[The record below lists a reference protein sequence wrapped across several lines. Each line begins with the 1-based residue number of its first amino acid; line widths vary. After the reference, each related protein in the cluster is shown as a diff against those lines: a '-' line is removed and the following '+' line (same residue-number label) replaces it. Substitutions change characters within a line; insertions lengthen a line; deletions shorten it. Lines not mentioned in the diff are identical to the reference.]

1 MAKPKKET
9 PSENPIVEKWVQSN
23 EKQLAQVKLL
33 NPELFAGVN
42 LALDYLNKYLG
53 GSGTIQMPESVVNAQ
68 QPTTEAVSKGTL
80 KIGDIVV
87 TPKFELSPNSPFQP
101 DYIAKIKWY
110 LKYKTYNG
118 LKDTELLPFMTV
130 TNVTE
135 FEGENFV
142 ELMPIWWRITERPV
156 GIIGRIFPT
165 WKIEEEKLIK
175 INYDLRMGDSIK
187 IPDTKNGNPLKQYDS
202 VAVDE
207 AKKYGDNIFLTRI
220 CDDPKSDY
228 NKVCLND
235 TYYGLTGDYFNI
247 QKDNLEEKLSKTYRV
262 TYDDEYSAVRLLCTA
277 LRLEANRVLVRA
289 DKTLTPIY
297 TFIDSVDLLNQTVNI
312 TTQLSTSNVS
322 SNEVTLQTAIE
333 SVFHADGSFYLVD
346 APQNYKIGTKGF
358 NKWSNRTYTLKRVE
372 FYQDS
377 SVNEPRWTFYLETD
391 TVSETIT
398 YQLTWNQYV
407 DEYTNQFGMNIPN
420 VSEKNVSLGVHN
432 KTTAEKIQDL
442 ANELDNLDI

>member
-1 MAKPKKET
+1 
-9 PSENPIVEKWVQSN
+9 
-23 EKQLAQVKLL
+23 
-33 NPELFAGVN
+33 VN

-53 GSGTIQMPESVVNAQ
+53 GSGTIQMPESVVIAQ
-68 QPTTEAVSKGTL
+68 QPTTEAVSTGTL

-87 TPKFELSPNSPFQP
+87 TPTFELSPNNPFQA
-101 DYIAKIKWY
+101 DYIEKIKWY
-110 LKYKTYNG
+110 LKYKTYSG
-118 LKDTELLPFMTV
+118 IKDKELIPFMTV

-135 FEGENFV
+135 YQGQNFV

-156 GIIGRIFPT
+156 GIIERIFPK
-165 WKIEEEKLIK
+165 WQIEEEKLIK
-175 INYDLRMGDSIK
+175 INYDLRMGDRIQ
-187 IPDTKNGNPLKQYDS
+187 IPETKNGKPIRENIS

-207 AKKYGDNIFLTRI
+207 AKKYGENIFLTRI
-220 CDDPKSDY
+220 VDDPKSDY

-235 TYYGLTGDYFNI
+235 TVYELTGDYFNI
-247 QKDNLEEKLSKTYRV
+247 ERDNLEIRLTKLYN
-262 TYDDEYSAVRLLCTA
+262 DEYEAVRLLCTA

-297 TFIDSVDLLNQTVNI
+297 TFIDSVDLFNQTVNI

-333 SVFHADGSFYLVD
+333 SVFHADGSYYLVD

-358 NKWSNRTYTLKRVE
+358 DKLSNRTYTLKRVE